1 VQVLSARGVVRVLGG
16 RWDRLAPVPDEE
28 MTAIHGVVN
37 AGLTVFPHPHQPL
50 EGDRVRVL
58 RGPLAG
64 VEGVFLRGRP
74 DRGLFVVS
82 ISLLQRSVAV
92 ELDCT
97 QVGLS

>member
-1 VQVLSARGVVRVLGG
+1 
-16 RWDRLAPVPDEE
+16 
-28 MTAIHGVVN
+28 
-37 AGLTVFPHPHQPL
+37 
-50 EGDRVRVL
+50 L